1 MKLGVLFYFLIKLAK
16 LQLDL
21 ARKKE
26 DSNEI
31 INERGETLSFI
42 PQNYKGS

>member
-1 MKLGVLFYFLIKLAK
+1 MKLGVSFVFFFLLIKLAK

-21 ARKKE
+21 ARHKE

-31 INERGETLSFI
+31 TDERREKL
-42 PQNYKGS
+42 

>member
-1 MKLGVLFYFLIKLAK
+1 MKLGVSFVFFFLLIKLAK

-21 ARKKE
+21 ARNKE

-31 INERGETLSFI
+31 TDERREKL
-42 PQNYKGS
+42 

>member
-1 MKLGVLFYFLIKLAK
+1 MKLGVSVFFFFLLIKLAK

-21 ARKKE
+21 ARNKE

-31 INERGETLSFI
+31 INERREML
-42 PQNYKGS
+42 